1 MNNKAIIALVG
12 AVSALNVQP
21 AVPTDQYLSQVDVE
35 ADAEFFDLLAKA
47 FGDFGSAVE
56 EVFTTGD
63 FEKAG
68 HIIAN
73 TQPKEEEKQRT
84 VDRSSAV
91 IEYNVTPPPLTNA
104 EFRLHKIRE
113 RIKSKKT
120 EWEAYHR
127 ALKAQIERERPAKE
141 RGIRAKAGA
150 CKSKYRPDPPV
161 GTEFTSG
168 GKTYKNV
175 TAYRNATGN
184 AARVRAFYKTM
195 INHATTAEECEKED
209 CLNDCYGP
217 NYQNLAN
224 PCYKCWFQGGQFKPE
239 DEVAVDYTNKFLIDS
254 CSKCTLEVEDWPPTL
269 LTFKDWCRT
278 NGCVGDWHEYAQH
291 YGNP

>member
-35 ADAEFFDLLAKA
+35 ADAEFWDWFTKGLEDL
-47 FGDFGSAVE
+47 GSAIE
-56 EVFTTGD
+56 EVVTTGD

-91 IEYNVTPPPLTNA
+91 IEYNVPPPPLTGA

-127 ALKAQIERERPAKE
+127 ALKA
-141 RGIRAKAGA
+141 
-150 CKSKYRPDPPV
+150 
-161 GTEFTSG
+161 
-168 GKTYKNV
+168 
-175 TAYRNATGN
+175 
-184 AARVRAFYKTM
+184 
-195 INHATTAEECEKED
+195 
-209 CLNDCYGP
+209 
-217 NYQNLAN
+217 
-224 PCYKCWFQGGQFKPE
+224 
-239 DEVAVDYTNKFLIDS
+239 
-254 CSKCTLEVEDWPPTL
+254 
-269 LTFKDWCRT
+269 
-278 NGCVGDWHEYAQH
+278 
-291 YGNP
+291 